1 MRIRPV
7 AVVSATA
14 AALLAGTACGGAAGG
29 DAVPAAGL
37 ESWASDVLP
46 APSEDGFSGAGITG
60 SEGGASTV
68 AVADV
73 PPGWYSITSA
83 CAPVGSATGS
93 ARVLISGEN
102 GDYGD
107 GDCSTSPVTT
117 TIYFGA
123 SADAPPESIT
133 LTGEAD
139 GGDFYWGA
147 SVSPTTA
154 PE

>member
-14 AALLAGTACGGAAGG
+14 AVLLAGTACGGAVED
-29 DAVPAAGL
+29 DAAPAADL

-60 SEGGASTV
+60 PDGGASTV

-73 PPGWYSITSA
+73 TPGWYAITFA
-83 CAPVGSATGS
+83 CAPVGSAAGS

-133 LTGEAD
+133 VTGEAD
-139 GGDFYWGA
+139 GGEFYWGA
-147 SVSPTTA
+147 SFSPTTA
-154 PE
+154 P